1 MSDFADW
8 MKIADL
14 MDFFEDFFQ
23 TEQEGAKW
31 NIEKKLAQVRYLLA
45 DYLDGNTR
53 EYDNVFQ
60 MVNEWE
66 LKRGNN
72 SSDVELLS

>member
-1 MSDFADW
+1 M
-8 MKIADL
+8 
-14 MDFFEDFFQ
+14 
-23 TEQEGAKW
+23 
-31 NIEKKLAQVRYLLA
+31 RYLLA